1 MQEKCVFSSEGV
13 SVIVEK
19 YIGLRMGNLLDVRE
33 IELRS
38 RGDLLY
44 TTSDKI
50 SQDLC
55 TRILENE

>member
-1 MQEKCVFSSEGV
+1 MREKCVFPSEGV

-19 YIGLRMGNLLDVRE
+19 YVGLRMGNLLEVRE

-44 TTSDKI
+44 S
-50 SQDLC
+50 
-55 TRILENE
+55 

>member
-1 MQEKCVFSSEGV
+1 MREKCANSSEGV

-19 YIGLRMGNLLDVRE
+19 YVGLRMGNLLDVRE